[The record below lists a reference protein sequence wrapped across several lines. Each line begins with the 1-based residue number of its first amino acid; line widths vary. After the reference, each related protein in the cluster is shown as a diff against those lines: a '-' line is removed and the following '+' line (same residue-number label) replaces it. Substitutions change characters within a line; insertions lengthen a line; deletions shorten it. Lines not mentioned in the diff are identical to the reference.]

1 MNCLNL
7 EDFGEPLAI
16 IQKDNTTKS
25 LRNSKNHIYNDP
37 VSCQFC
43 YKKIA
48 KGTKARH
55 HKICT
60 VKKAGGSVKILS
72 VSSDKKAKIK
82 KSLTSFDCAPNEHLQ
97 IIPNRDKERSVWYI
111 SGQSG
116 SGKSYYMNKLIQEYH
131 SMFPKKSIY
140 LFSLLKTDP
149 SITLK
154 SIKRIELNEKF
165 VQTDLTLDDFEDS
178 LIIYDDVDTISQ
190 SAIKAKLMR
199 ILDQILQCGRHK
211 RISMVYISHLPCNG
225 KDTRLILS
233 EANFLTIFPRSMGS
247 RAIRYLL
254 SEYFGLSKQQVSK
267 IKKLDSRFITLCR
280 TFPMVILYDTGA
292 YLLSSEDN

>member
-1 MNCLNL
+1 V
-7 EDFGEPLAI
+7 
-16 IQKDNTTKS
+16 
-25 LRNSKNHIYNDP
+25 YNDP
-37 VSCQFC
+37 ESCQYC

-55 HKICT
+55 LKICT

-72 VSSDKKAKIK
+72 VSSNKKAKIK
-82 KSLTSFDCAPNEHLQ
+82 KCLTSFECAPHEHLQ

-131 SMFPKKSIY
+131 SMYPKNSIY

-154 SIKRIELNEKF
+154 SIKRVELNEKF
-165 VQTDLTLDDFEDS
+165 VQMDLTLDDFKDS
-178 LIIYDDVDTISQ
+178 LVIYDDVDTITQ
-190 SAIKAKLMR
+190 SIIKAKLMR

-211 RISMVYISHLPCNG
+211 RISLINISHLACNN

-233 EANFLTIFPRSMGS
+233 EANYLTIFPRSMGS

-254 SEYFGLSKQQVSK
+254 SEYFGLSKQQVAK

-280 TFPMVILYDTGA
+280 TYPMVILYDTGA
-292 YLLSSEDN
+292 YLLSNDD